1 MVIPK
6 STSEKRIK
14 ENLGACSI
22 NLSPEEMLTLQGIDK
37 NLRLF
42 LGLFMLPKG
51 VTVDQAWDVAADE
64 AYSI

>member
-14 ENLGACSI
+14 ENLGACNI
-22 NLSPEEMLTLQGIDK
+22 TLSPEEMLTLQGIDK